1 MPIQTSSTV
10 AHAVNNYYDRVML
23 SRALP
28 HLVHTWFGQVRDIP
42 TNNSNVIKFRR
53 YNSLTVSTTALTAGT
68 TPSTA
73 SLSVTD
79 VTATLAQYGNVIE
92 TSDELM
98 LTTLD
103 PYTTEVMELL
113 GENAGQTLDQICRE
127 ILVAGTSVQYASSA
141 TSRVTV
147 SSAMKLTAAE
157 VREAVRTLKNNNA
170 RKIAS
175 MISPNPN
182 VDTVPV
188 DAAFIGLIHP
198 NTTYDLKSDAAFVPV
213 ENYPSQANVMP
224 GEVGK
229 IDEVRFIET
238 TYAKVWTAAGAAGID
253 VYGTL
258 ILGADAYGVTRL
270 AGHAMEVI
278 QKALGSAGSADPLN
292 QRATAGWKAWFT
304 SVILNNSF
312 MTRVEHSVSS

>member
-28 HLVHTWFGQVRDIP
+28 FLVHTYFGQVRDIP

-53 YNSLTVSTTALTAGT
+53 YNTMTVATTALTAGV
-68 TPSTA
+68 TPTTA

-79 VTATLAQYGNVIE
+79 VTATMLQYGNVIE
-92 TSDELM
+92 TSDELL

-113 GENAGQTLDQICRE
+113 GENAGQSLDIIARDA
-127 ILVAGTSVQYASSA
+127 LALGTVVQYASTA

-147 SSAMKLTAAE
+147 SAAMKLTAAE
-157 VREAVRTLKNNNA
+157 VREAVRTLKNANA
-170 RKIAS
+170 RKISS

-188 DAAFIGLIHP
+188 PKSFIAIVHP
-198 NTTYDLKSDAAFVPV
+198 NTTFDMKSDASFVPV
-213 ENYPSQANVMP
+213 ENYPSQANVME

-238 TYAKVWTAAGAAGID
+238 TQAKVFTAGGLAGVD

-258 ILGADAYGVTRL
+258 IFGADAYGVTRL

-278 QKALGSAGSADPLN
+278 QKALGSGGTSDALN
-292 QRATAGWKAWFT
+292 QRATAGWKAWF
-304 SVILNNSF
+304 VLKILNNAF
-312 MTRVEHSVSS
+312 MTRIEHGVTA